1 MVMMSVVRLSVL
13 EFELLIFFESKL
25 EVDKNG

>member
-13 EFELLIFFESKL
+13 EFELPIFFESKL